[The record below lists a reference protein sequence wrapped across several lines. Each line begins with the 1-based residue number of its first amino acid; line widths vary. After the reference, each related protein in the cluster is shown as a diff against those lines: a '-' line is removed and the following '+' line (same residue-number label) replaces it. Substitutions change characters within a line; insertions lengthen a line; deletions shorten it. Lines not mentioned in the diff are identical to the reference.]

1 MHVHGCPFNT
11 RCGRRCVVNIFRR
24 AINEYVIQLMHK
36 FLSKT
41 SVTAHYNT
49 LKSEIGPFYR
59 IIFLSWIKL
68 LLRHSIFHIIGE
80 LSPTF
85 DKIFAKNKMH
95 LLFKRKTY
103 STSNINF
110 RIAFTNCDCTPN
122 KLWSDG
128 RSKESNNI
136 EYAFTWSVTKTIY

>member
-1 MHVHGCPFNT
+1 M
-11 RCGRRCVVNIFRR
+11 
-24 AINEYVIQLMHK
+24 
-36 FLSKT
+36 
-41 SVTAHYNT
+41 
-49 LKSEIGPFYR
+49 
-59 IIFLSWIKL
+59 
-68 LLRHSIFHIIGE
+68 IGE

-103 STSNINF
+103 SKSNINF
-110 RIAFTNCDCTPN
+110 RIAFTNCDCTQN